1 MPTKGGRRVKEKRLR
16 FQIKTAIN
24 SNNDPYPHFQNLAQL
39 LTQNNAET
47 SPSDNGYL
55 LQPLEI
61 NYQFPDYRVIQKSDP
76 RRRSLTRNVKVTCT
90 FEVRHEKPVPIALR
104 ASRAATANRAKLSTV
119 RGASSKFQ
127 VDSDEAGCDEGSNL
141 SVSLDPLPQFA
152 EQRRLAGSSKFS
164 GGQIC
169 ILWT

>member
-1 MPTKGGRRVKEKRLR
+1 NSPDLFATLR
-16 FQIKTAIN
+16 FAI
-24 SNNDPYPHFQNLAQL
+24 SLPKILISLRYDEQ
-39 LTQNNAET
+39 
-47 SPSDNGYL
+47 
-55 LQPLEI
+55 
-61 NYQFPDYRVIQKSDP
+61 
-76 RRRSLTRNVKVTCT
+76 SLTRNVKVTCT
-90 FEVRHEKPVPIALR
+90 FEVPHEKPVPIALR

-127 VDSDEAGCDEGSNL
+127 VDPDEAGCNEGSNL

>member
-39 LTQNNAET
+39 LTQNNAVT

-76 RRRSLTRNVKVTCT
+76 RRLAYKLRELFGTG
-90 FEVRHEKPVPIALR
+90 FETTLHTNNP
-104 ASRAATANRAKLSTV
+104 T
-119 RGASSKFQ
+119 
-127 VDSDEAGCDEGSNL
+127 
-141 SVSLDPLPQFA
+141 LPT
-152 EQRRLAGSSKFS
+152 EQS
-164 GGQIC
+164 
-169 ILWT
+169 